1 MASQVH
7 VCVYAAPFGVVPL
20 ELDEVYP
27 LSQHEAALPLDLE
40 TVDYVA
46 KQTAEYIKRMG
57 YQSVVLLND
66 PKLWKNS
73 VKKACASACKAK
85 GLEFDSVD
93 ADVAGSKEILARLEN
108 IFKKQLSEKP

>member
-1 MASQVH
+1 M
-7 VCVYAAPFGVVPL
+7 VPL

-46 KQTAEYIKRMG
+46 NQTAEYIKRSH

-66 PKLWKNS
+66 PKHWS
-73 VKKACASACKAK
+73 DTVKKACKKACKTK
-85 GLEFDSVD
+85 DLPFDSVD
-93 ADVAGSKEILARLEN
+93 ANVAGSKEIFSRLEDHSAGT
-108 IFKKQLSEKP
+108 IERKT